1 MGEGAIDV
9 LWGRAAFQ
17 RDLERPKE
25 WHNRNL
31 VKFNKD
37 KCKIPHRSRKNSARI
52 QAEERVWGK
61 GHGGPGRQ
69 HTQHEPAKQQSPP
82 TALLG
87 VMTGAQLAAGG
98 ER

>member
-37 KCKIPHRSRKNSARI
+37 KCKIPHRSRKNSLQEYRLRNGSGEKDTEVLVGSTLNMNQPSSKAH
-52 QAEERVWGK
+52 Q
-61 GHGGPGRQ
+61 Q
-69 HTQHEPAKQQSPP
+69 HCW
-82 TALLG
+82 
-87 VMTGAQLAAGG
+87 V
-98 ER
+98 